1 VDLWQAIVMGVVQGL
16 GEFLPIS
23 SSAHLVILPWLE
35 KFPTPGLTFDVA
47 LHFGTLIAL
56 LAYFF
61 RDWVQLTG
69 AFFTSLKKK
78 PRHYSPPERMVWF
91 IILGSIPAAVV
102 GLTIE
107 EYAETVLR
115 NPLIVA
121 FNMAFFGILLYIAD
135 RLGRKTK
142 KSDEINLLDAIL
154 VGLAQALALVP
165 GTSRSGVTITAGLFR
180 GMDRTT
186 AARFSF
192 LLSMPA
198 VAGAAIL
205 KANDF
210 FSGVFNWISVVGIM
224 VSGVVG
230 YLAIKYMLYFLRNY
244 SFLVYVLYRMA
255 FAALVF
261 AVWFFRQ

>member
-1 VDLWQAIVMGVVQGL
+1 MAGEISHPGTHLRRCPSFRDADCTLGL
-16 GEFLPIS
+16 
-23 SSAHLVILPWLE
+23 
-35 KFPTPGLTFDVA
+35 
-47 LHFGTLIAL
+47 
-56 LAYFF
+56 FF

-78 PRHYSPPERMVWF
+78 PRHFNPPERMVWF

-107 EYAETVLR
+107 KYAESVLR

-121 FNMAFFGILLYIAD
+121 FNMAFFGILLYWAD
-135 RLGRKTK
+135 RLGKKTK
-142 KSDEINLLDAIL
+142 KSDDISLRDAIV

-180 GMDRTT
+180 EMDRTT

-205 KANDF
+205 KADDF
-210 FSGVFNWISVVGIM
+210 FSGVYNWISVVGIV

-244 SFLVYVLYRMA
+244 TFLVYVLYRLA

-261 AVWFFRQ
+261 GVWISRH